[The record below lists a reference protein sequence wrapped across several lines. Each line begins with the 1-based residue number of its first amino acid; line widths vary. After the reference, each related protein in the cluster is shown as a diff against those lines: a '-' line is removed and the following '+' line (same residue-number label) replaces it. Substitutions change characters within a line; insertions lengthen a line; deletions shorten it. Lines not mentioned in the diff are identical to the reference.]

1 MGTTLLQENHEKIL
15 NILNEAKDVAL
26 RYYKLTNK
34 PLGITGEIAEHEAAT
49 LLGLS
54 LCSARQSPDTM
65 RLKFWTGKN
74 IEFKSKVD
82 ICLILK
88 KSLRELVLLIYLSH
102 LILFF

>member
-1 MGTTLLQENHEKIL
+1 MKLQLFSGCHY
-15 NILNEAKDVAL
+15 VQ
-26 RYYKLTNK
+26 
-34 PLGITGEIAEHEAAT
+34 HV
-49 LLGLS
+49 
-54 LCSARQSPDTM
+54 SPDTM
-65 RLKFWTGKN
+65 RLRFWTGKN